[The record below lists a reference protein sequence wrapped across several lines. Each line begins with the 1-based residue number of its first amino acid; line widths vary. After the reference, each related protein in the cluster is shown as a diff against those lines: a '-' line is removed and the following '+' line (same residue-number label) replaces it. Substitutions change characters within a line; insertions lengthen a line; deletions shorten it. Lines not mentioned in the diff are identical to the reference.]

1 MNVEEIQ
8 AKVVSDDYAIAE
20 LLKIE
25 NSNSRLYVLA
35 IEDTIPKLMGLNN
48 LSGYNNVMKHLEPAP
63 LSVSI
68 KVLLDMEIGSTLFDI
83 KAEGDILVA
92 FWVPHATIG
101 LLPHVLVL
109 FICNWVDTGQVFWA
123 LYDRGK
129 LGVYSFSR
137 VLLFSFVDGFLF
149 LNIINAEAKLPT
161 PIVVKSEDWDECASA
176 LVKLHVLRFI
186 NQQINLDAPNVRP
199 RVLASV
205 DLEKDF
211 DPLPTGE
218 TGDNS
223 LTSIP
228 FQVLSWYPRALYF
241 PNFASIEQCQSII
254 KIAKAN
260 LEPSSLALRKG
271 ETEETTNGIRT
282 SSGTFISAS
291 EDKTGVLDL
300 IEEKIA
306 KATMIPKTHGE
317 AFNILRYEIG
327 QRYQSHYDAFDPA
340 QYGPQKSQRVL
351 LQSSWVARDSTSS
364 FANNIKVQ
372 D

>member
-1 MNVEEIQ
+1 
-8 AKVVSDDYAIAE
+8 
-20 LLKIE
+20 
-25 NSNSRLYVLA
+25 
-35 IEDTIPKLMGLNN
+35 
-48 LSGYNNVMKHLEPAP
+48 MK
-63 LSVSI
+63 S
-68 KVLLDMEIGSTLFDI
+68 
-83 KAEGDILVA
+83 
-92 FWVPHATIG
+92 
-101 LLPHVLVL
+101 
-109 FICNWVDTGQVFWA
+109 
-123 LYDRGK
+123 RGK
-129 LGVYSFSR
+129 SVTGGLWNLGLPSIFLLCLFFFLLGFFASS
-137 VLLFSFVDGFLF
+137 LFS
-149 LNIINAEAKLPT
+149 
-161 PIVVKSEDWDECASA
+161 
-176 LVKLHVLRFI
+176 
-186 NQQINLDAPNVRP
+186 QQDAPNVRP

-340 QYGPQKSQRVL
+340 QYGPQKSQRVASFL
-351 LQSSWVARDSTSS
+351 LYLSDVEEGGETVFPFESGQNMDSKYDFSKCIGLKVKPHRGDGLLFYSLFLNGTIDPGPK
-364 FANNIKVQ
+364 ANVIFLRGVRWIDSVRQFVVMKW
-372 D
+372 

>member
-1 MNVEEIQ
+1 
-8 AKVVSDDYAIAE
+8 
-20 LLKIE
+20 
-25 NSNSRLYVLA
+25 
-35 IEDTIPKLMGLNN
+35 
-48 LSGYNNVMKHLEPAP
+48 MK
-63 LSVSI
+63 S
-68 KVLLDMEIGSTLFDI
+68 
-83 KAEGDILVA
+83 
-92 FWVPHATIG
+92 
-101 LLPHVLVL
+101 
-109 FICNWVDTGQVFWA
+109 
-123 LYDRGK
+123 RGK
-129 LGVYSFSR
+129 SVTGGLWNLGLPSIFLLCLFFFLLGFFASS
-137 VLLFSFVDGFLF
+137 LFS
-149 LNIINAEAKLPT
+149 
-161 PIVVKSEDWDECASA
+161 
-176 LVKLHVLRFI
+176 
-186 NQQINLDAPNVRP
+186 QQDAPNVRP

-282 SSGTFISAS
+282 SAS

-340 QYGPQKSQRVL
+340 QYGPQKSQRVASFL
-351 LQSSWVARDSTSS
+351 LYLSDVEEGGETVFPFESGQNMDSKYDFSKCIGLKVKPHRGDGLLFYSLFLNGTIDPTSIHGSCPVIRGEKWVATKWIR
-364 FANNIKVQ
+364 NIEQ
-372 D
+372 DE